1 MFNELLVFFGPLL
14 KPIKR
19 IGIKDPPPPHKE
31 SIYTITFSICLW
43 LSMFKVEMYYS
54 LHDKNSSKV
63 VVTMMMMTMMTM
75 MMMTYFIYAQLKY
88 QINNRVNK
96 FSID

>member
-19 IGIKDPPPPHKE
+19 IGIKDPPPPPPPPHKE

-43 LSMFKVEMYYS
+43 LSMFKMEMYYS
-54 LHDKNSSKV
+54 LRDKNSSNLMMM
-63 VVTMMMMTMMTM
+63 MMMMTD
-75 MMMTYFIYAQLKY
+75 FIYAQLKY
-88 QINNRVNK
+88 QKI
-96 FSID
+96 ID